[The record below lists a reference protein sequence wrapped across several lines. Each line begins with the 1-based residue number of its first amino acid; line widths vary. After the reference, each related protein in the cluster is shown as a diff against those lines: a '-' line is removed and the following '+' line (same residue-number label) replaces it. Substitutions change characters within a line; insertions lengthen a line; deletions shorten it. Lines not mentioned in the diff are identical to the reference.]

1 MKLSEAVFTSLF
13 ATALFL
19 PAGCSKKSLSG
30 DQALRFA
37 AATMQDVLPGMIRT
51 LQEKV
56 TNEGAMAAV
65 SFCREFAPSYGKEKN
80 AEWSAKAKAE
90 LGAQAFQ
97 FRRISLK
104 NRNPKNTPDTQE
116 ADILAQWEK
125 GEIRPVV
132 FKRDEKIFT
141 MHPIKISQPLCL
153 SCHGEAGSLDGKA
166 AAEIKKLYPQDKA
179 TGYKMGDLRGA
190 FVTEITP

>member
-1 MKLSEAVFTSLF
+1 MEVSHVLGSTLL
-13 ATALFL
+13 ATALFF
-19 PAGCSKKSLSG
+19 PAACSKKPVSEE
-30 DQALRFA
+30 QALRFA
-37 AATMQDVLPGMIRT
+37 AGAMQDVLPGMIKT

-90 LGAQAFQ
+90 LGARAFR

-104 NRNPKNTPDTQE
+104 NRSPKNIPDAQQ

-125 GEIRPVV
+125 GEIKPVA
-132 FKRDEKIFT
+132 FKREESLFT

-153 SCHGEAGSLDGKA
+153 SCHGETGSLDGKA